1 MGAKNS
7 KWIWVGVVVI
17 ISFTLLMMVLFAV
30 WMEPWTTLTM
40 ATLTLLVIVMVV
52 VFAKVNKDKR
62 EGFPS
67 QDEMTRSLSMRAGY
81 YSYYVS
87 LYVILG
93 MAILLLTLEDDAIE
107 LSISELLFIVVALM
121 GSFNII
127 FNIYYKN
134 KGKRF
139 VE

>member
-134 KGKRF
+134 KGKRL

>member
-7 KWIWVGVVVI
+7 KWIWAGVVVI

-40 ATLTLLVIVMVV
+40 ATLTLLVIAMVV
-52 VFAKVNKDKR
+52 VFAKLNKDKR

-87 LYVILG
+87 LYAILG

-134 KGKRF
+134 KGKRLA
-139 VE
+139 E